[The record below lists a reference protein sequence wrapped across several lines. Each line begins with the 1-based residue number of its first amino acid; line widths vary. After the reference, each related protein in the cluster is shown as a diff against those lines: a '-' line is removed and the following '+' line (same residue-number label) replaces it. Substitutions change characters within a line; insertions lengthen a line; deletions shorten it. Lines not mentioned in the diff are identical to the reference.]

1 MELTK
6 WIVQRVM
13 YIRVEML
20 DLCTWQR
27 IVASDAAALEGI
39 RSPNLFKDGE
49 DGREIDQ
56 LSPFRVFDL

>member
-6 WIVQRVM
+6 WIVQRVVN
-13 YIRVEML
+13 IGVEML
-20 DLCTWQR
+20 DSCTRQR
-27 IVASDAAALEGI
+27 IVASYAAALGGI
-39 RSPNLFKDGE
+39 RSLNLFEDRQ